1 MDRAT
6 EAPKERHELEVLV
19 AVGVVLCFSGVGTLF
34 FHLVTM
40 ADNILDLG
48 RDDLV
53 SDLTV
58 STVMS
63 VVGVILIAVG
73 LLAGRRSANVR

>member
-1 MDRAT
+1 VSIGD
-6 EAPKERHELEVLV
+6 
-19 AVGVVLCFSGVGTLF
+19 
-34 FHLVTM
+34 VTS
-40 ADNILDLG
+40 DLG

>member
-1 MDRAT
+1 MDRA
-6 EAPKERHELEVLV
+6 KERHELEVLV
-19 AVGVVLCFSGVGTLF
+19 AVGLVLCFCGVGTLF

-40 ADNILDLG
+40 VDNILDLG

-58 STVMS
+58 STMMS

>member
-6 EAPKERHELEVLV
+6 EAPKGRRELEVLV
-19 AVGVVLCFSGVGTLF
+19 AVGLGLCFCGVGILF

-40 ADNILDLG
+40 VDNILDLG
-48 RDDLV
+48 GDDVV